1 MKIVGDEDK
10 EMLDEDKVNGDGISR
25 EGINVVKDNEFK
37 IDMISNDGIDERA
50 ITLQGQRGV
59 KLQEQQQSQGSA
71 VCWEQFLHVT
81 SIRVLLV
88 ENDDSTRHVVSALLR
103 NCNYEVIEAANGLQ
117 AWTIMEN
124 LNNHI
129 DIVLTEVVMPCLSGL
144 GLLCKIMSHYTRK
157 TIPVIMMSSHDSMGL
172 VFKCLSKGAVDFLV
186 KPIRKNELKILWQH
200 VWRRCHSS
208 SGSGSESGTQTQK
221 SIKSKSSEKSE
232 NNSGSNDGEDNGS
245 DGLNVG
251 NGSEDGS
258 GTQNSWTKQAVE
270 ADSSQAVSP
279 LNQAHEC
286 PDSTCAQVTHSNAE
300 TAANRNTQI
309 NAKRQCQEEEDKP
322 DHIAKEPSLGIP
334 RNQKLQSEN
343 TIQVPIKLVGAEHKT
358 LLAIDSNTGSLK
370 MDKHL
375 ANLVGNFPSTE
386 YHDVTAETPHPR
398 TNSRRLNKAVQVSE
412 INNTSIG
419 ESKELSLKRVRGPK
433 EPGKT
438 SQDDR
443 SVLRRSGLSAFSRYS
458 SSNPTSTPNGINLSS
473 SLINDGQEI
482 AKKESVCDISTH
494 TNEKFPHPSS
504 SGTGNIIDKE
514 STTNKLSEEPLPFRD
529 KVEETSTINGLHSSP
544 AFKPAKLD
552 LRISPQ
558 QVPQVKLKP
567 CNIQSTDN
575 LAPQGSHTNILVQ
588 HPHQHHHHH
597 HFHDLDQDCTS
608 THVDFSLK
616 KLTVGCPSCT
626 SSNSQTR
633 PCEGNPEYHSLNR
646 SASGS
651 NRGSNAQ
658 DGLGTAINAGGTN
671 GESDNGLAGKNGSGD
686 ASGSGCGNTIDPSK
700 LARAA
705 ALIKLRQKKK
715 DRCFKKK
722 TGMMD
727 CKPVDSPMDLNNK
740 LLSDQGKP

>member
-10 EMLDEDKVNGDGISR
+10 EMLDEDKVNGDGIFR

-221 SIKSKSSEKSE
+221 SIKSKSSEKPE

-286 PDSTCAQVTHSNAE
+286 PDSICAQVTHLNAE

-334 RNQKLQSEN
+334 RNQKSQSEN
-343 TIQVPIKLVGAEHKT
+343 TIQ
-358 LLAIDSNTGSLK
+358 
-370 MDKHL
+370 
-375 ANLVGNFPSTE
+375 
-386 YHDVTAETPHPR
+386 YDVTAETLHPQ

-443 SVLRRSGLSAFSRYS
+443 SVLRRSDLSAFSRYS

-504 SGTGNIIDKE
+504 SGTGNIIDKG

-567 CNIQSTDN
+567 CNIQSTDS

-616 KLTVGCPSCT
+616 KLTVGCPSCA
-626 SSNSQTR
+626 SSNTQTR
-633 PCEGNPEYHSLNR
+633 PCEGKNPEYHSLNR

-722 TGMMD
+722 ELVNAKIIIYVGSLDNIVSTEM
-727 CKPVDSPMDLNNK
+727 VDLVHID
-740 LLSDQGKP
+740 

>member
-10 EMLDEDKVNGDGISR
+10 EMLGDDKVIGDGIPH
-25 EGINVVKDNEFK
+25 EGINLVKDNEFK
-37 IDMISNDGIDERA
+37 IDMISNDRIEDRVIAQHG
-50 ITLQGQRGV
+50 L

-71 VCWEQFLHVT
+71 VCWEQFIHVT

-117 AWTIMEN
+117 AWKIMEN

-208 SGSGSESGTQTQK
+208 SGSGSASGTQTQK

-245 DGLNVG
+245 DGLNVC

-258 GTQNSWTKQAVE
+258 GTQQAVE

-279 LNQAHEC
+279 WNLAPEC

-309 NAKRQCQEEEDKP
+309 NAKRKCQEEEDKP

-334 RNQKLQSEN
+334 RNQKSQSEN
-343 TIQVPIKLVGAEHKT
+343 AIQVPIKLVGAEHKT
-358 LLAIDSNTGSLK
+358 LLEIDSNTSSLK
-370 MDKHL
+370 MDKHQASL
-375 ANLVGNFPSTE
+375 DGNFPSTE
-386 YHDVTAETPHPR
+386 YHDVFAETLHPR
-398 TNSRRLNKAVQVSE
+398 TNSRRLNKAVQVLE

-419 ESKELSLKRVRGPK
+419 ESKELSLKRLRVPK

-443 SVLRRSGLSAFSRYS
+443 SVLRRSDLSAFSRYNS
-458 SSNPTSTPNGINLSS
+458 SSNPTSTPTGINLGS
-473 SLINDGQEI
+473 SLINNGQEV
-482 AKKESVCDISTH
+482 AKKELVCDIPTH
-494 TNEKFPHPSS
+494 TNEKFLHPSS
-504 SGTGNIIDKE
+504 SGTGNIIDKR
-514 STTNKLSEEPLPFRD
+514 STTNMFYEEPLPSRD
-529 KVEETSTINGLHSSP
+529 KVEATSTINGLQSSS
-544 AFKPAKLD
+544 AFKPAKID
-552 LRISPQ
+552 FRISPQ
-558 QVPQVKLKP
+558 QVSQVKLKP
-567 CNIQSTDN
+567 CNMQATDS
-575 LAPQGSHTNILVQ
+575 LAPQGSHTDILVQ

-616 KLTVGCPSCT
+616 NLTVGGPSCA
-626 SSNSQTR
+626 SSNTQTR
-633 PCEGNPEYHSLNR
+633 PCEGNPEYYSLNR

-651 NRGSNAQ
+651 NRGSNVQ
-658 DGLGTAINAGGTN
+658 DGSCTAINAGGTY
-671 GESDNGLAGKNGSGD
+671 GESDNALAGKNGSGN

-705 ALIKLRQKKK
+705 ALTKLRQKKK

-722 TGMMD
+722 ANG
-727 CKPVDSPMDLNNK
+727 L
-740 LLSDQGKP
+740 